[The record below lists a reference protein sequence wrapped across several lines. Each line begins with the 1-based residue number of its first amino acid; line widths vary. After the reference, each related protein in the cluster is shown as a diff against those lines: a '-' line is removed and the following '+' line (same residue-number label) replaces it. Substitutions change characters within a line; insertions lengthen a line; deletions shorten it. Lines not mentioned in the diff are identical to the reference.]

1 MCSVIGYLYRIK
13 SLFLWK
19 VTIKHGIPGSHF
31 VCVCVCVH
39 LQLVNILLQSKRDCN
54 GEQLINDFVRNPSER
69 LKSWPSEEMGIREKE
84 TEYRKLISDAQ

>member
-1 MCSVIGYLYRIK
+1 MESHHKTWNPR
-13 SLFLWK
+13 
-19 VTIKHGIPGSHF
+19 VTLCVC